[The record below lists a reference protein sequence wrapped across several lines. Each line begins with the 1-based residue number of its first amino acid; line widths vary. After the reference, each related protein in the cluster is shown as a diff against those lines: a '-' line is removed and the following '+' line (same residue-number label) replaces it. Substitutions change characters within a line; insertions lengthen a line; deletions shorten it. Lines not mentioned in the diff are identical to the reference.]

1 MSSRLPYRTVWRNLT
16 PRPTLEPFDPDPDRP
31 DPTRSA
37 HEGYVPAFTVV
48 TGDFGLS
55 TIPLQTFQDT
65 SRRWVRSP
73 AAGHSKRTQW
83 KSAIR
88 TTLAILVDSRGPQ
101 SQWIRDP
108 VDGIPVVRDPQWS
121 PQSRDPSE
129 SAIPVKSAIPGSQ
142 TSGIP
147 VENSAIP
154 VDPGIRDP
162 TN

>member
-1 MSSRLPYRTVWRNLT
+1 MHAAPQYKPYRTVWRNLT

-31 DPTRSA
+31 DPTRSG
-37 HEGYVPAFTVV
+37 HGGYVPAFTVV

-88 TTLAILVDSRGPQ
+88 ATLAILVDSRGPQ

-129 SAIPVKSAIPGSQ
+129 SAIPVKSAIPGSAKSA
-142 TSGIP
+142 TP
-147 VENSAIP
+147 VVNSAIP
-154 VDPGIRDP
+154 VGPRIRD
-162 TN
+162 